1 MEVTE
6 FERAPVRA
14 LDLRGDLVRTLLL
27 LLALLISLGG
37 LSSILAGFGWWV
49 LCAVLVILIL
59 GGGLATRSVLRSNP
73 ILARI
78 IGPVV
83 GLVLAAIA
91 IMFRFSAGTAIL
103 YFFPT
108 DSTFRLFGKLVRD
121 AGYSITWQSVPATAD
136 EGISFLLA
144 LGTMALVLI
153 AEISASSLRLPA
165 LVGLPM
171 AAIFLVPSATP
182 DGKTSGWFFAAS
194 AIAFLALL
202 FHGRLRQLVPAA
214 WIAATAVICGL
225 VIPPFLPSTE
235 ATTASSTIGPSVATG
250 VNPIIKLGDDLR
262 SREAKVA
269 LSYSTVSGKPEYL
282 RLTEISSF
290 SGQQWGPERPMLDP
304 DNRPVDFPR
313 PPGLVSGVSTTNEV
327 SYIQV
332 DNLLSPW
339 LPVPYPATRI
349 TGLTGG
355 WSFVPESFTVA
366 SNDSLARSQ
375 VYTVQS
381 VVLTPTPEQLLAAGT
396 SVPAELSKY
405 LRLPADA
412 PAVIGET
419 ARQVTGGDSS
429 NYEKAL
435 ALQEFLRSSP
445 FVYSESA
452 PVEDG
457 YDGTGVQIIAKFLEE
472 HRGYCI
478 HFASAMAVMARE
490 LGIPSRLI
498 VGFQPGSARNG
509 LDSGRKVYDV
519 TNKDLHA
526 WPELYFSG
534 IGWVRFEPTPSRGS
548 VPDYANQQLEGV
560 PSVTAG
566 SGNSATPNPQT
577 AGRNPELSE
586 GVVSTPWLDTSN
598 PTAWITVGA
607 IGTGLILLIIQPLLV
622 RSIRRKRRFEQ
633 IRSGRAGAVLAWTE
647 VQESAE
653 DLGLHLGENL
663 TVREAADHLKL
674 RRGIGT
680 DVGEAIDR
688 IRNQVELAGY
698 GPQHSAV
705 SSASPE
711 LVADLRV
718 LLRALRQSSEPAA
731 RFQAVLLPKSLL
743 SRIVSQIRRFAW

>member
-1 MEVTE
+1 MAETE
-6 FERAPVRA
+6 KAPIRA
-14 LDLRGDLVRTLLL
+14 LSPRDDLVRTLLL
-27 LLALLISLGG
+27 LLALLVSLGG
-37 LSSILAGFGWWV
+37 LNSILAGFAWWALCSV
-49 LCAVLVILIL
+49 LTVLIL
-59 GGGLATRSVLRSNP
+59 GGGLATRSVLPSNP
-73 ILARI
+73 ILARV
-78 IGPVV
+78 IGPLV
-83 GLVLAAIA
+83 GLIFAAIA

-103 YFFPT
+103 FLFPT
-108 DSTFRLFGKLVRD
+108 DSTFSLFGKLVRD

-144 LGTMALVLI
+144 LGTTALVLI
-153 AEISASSLRLPA
+153 AEIAASSLRLPA

-194 AIAFLALL
+194 AIAYLALL

-225 VIPPFLPSTE
+225 VIPPFLPNTE
-235 ATTASSTIGPSVATG
+235 ATTASSTLGPSVATG
-250 VNPIIKLGDDLR
+250 VNPVINLGQDLR

-313 PPGLVSGVSTTNEV
+313 PPGLSAGISTTNEV

-339 LPVPYPATRI
+339 LPIPYPATKI

-366 SNDSLARSQ
+366 SNDTLARAQ
-375 VYTVQS
+375 VYTATS

-396 SVPAELSKY
+396 SVPSELSKY
-405 LRLPADA
+405 LQLPSDT
-412 PAVIGET
+412 PAVIAET
-419 ARQVTGGDSS
+419 ARQVTADDAS

-445 FVYSESA
+445 FAYSEIA
-452 PVEDG
+452 PVEKG
-457 YDGTGVQIIAKFLEE
+457 YDGTGVQVIAKFLEE

-509 LDSGRKVYDV
+509 LESGRRVYDV

-534 IGWVRFEPTPSRGS
+534 IGWVRFEPTPSRGT
-548 VPDYANQQLEGV
+548 VPDYANQQLAGV

-577 AGRNPELSE
+577 EGRGPELSE
-586 GVVSTPWLDTSN
+586 GIVSTPWLDTSN
-598 PTAWITVGA
+598 PTSWITLGA
-607 IGTGLILLIIQPLLV
+607 IGTGLLLLVLQPLLV
-622 RSIRRKRRFEQ
+622 RSIRRKRRFRL
-633 IRSGRAGAVLAWTE
+633 IRSGSSGAVLAWKE

-653 DLGLHLGENL
+653 DLGLDLGENL
-663 TVREAADHLKL
+663 TVREAADHLKH
-674 RRGIGT
+674 RRGIGK
-680 DVGEAIDR
+680 DAGGAIDR

-698 GPQHSAV
+698 GPQDSTSKA
-705 SSASPE
+705 ASPE
-711 LVADLRV
+711 LISDLRV
-718 LLRALRQSSEPAA
+718 LLKALRRSSEPTA
-731 RFQAVLLPKSLL
+731 RFQAMLLPKSLL
-743 SRIVSQIRRFAW
+743 SRIVNQIRRFAW